1 MAAIST
7 VEYGDPNTD
16 AAMLKELSPIHRIDA
31 VRAPML
37 VLHGANDGFITADA
51 ITAFQEGM
59 RKAGADWQMVY
70 FGGTVHSFTN
80 PGADKVGIKGIAYNP
95 KADERSWS
103 YMQVFFKEIFK

>member
-1 MAAIST
+1 VSPGRLNHTAINRRQRHN
-7 VEYGDPNTD
+7 VGLCLFCCPK
-16 AAMLKELSPIHRIDA
+16 AK
-31 VRAPML
+31 VL
-37 VLHGANDGFITADA
+37 VLHGADDGFISADA

-80 PGADKVGIKGIAYNP
+80 PGADKVGIKGIAYHP
-95 KADERSWS
+95 KADKRSWN